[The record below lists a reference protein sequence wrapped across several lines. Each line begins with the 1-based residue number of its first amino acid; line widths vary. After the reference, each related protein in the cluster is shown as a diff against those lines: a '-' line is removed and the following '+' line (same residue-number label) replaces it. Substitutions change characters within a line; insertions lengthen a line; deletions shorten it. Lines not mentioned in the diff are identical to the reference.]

1 MLTDG
6 ALTALRAAAAPA
18 DGQCVATGVKTLG
31 GPTIAAAANG
41 DLLRS
46 NVVDF
51 VIRDHA
57 FNNADET
64 EALLG
69 ITICE

>member
-1 MLTDG
+1 MD
-6 ALTALRAAAAPA
+6 
-18 DGQCVATGVKTLG
+18 
-31 GPTIAAAANG
+31 PTIAAAANG
-41 DLLRS
+41 DLLGS

-51 VIRDHA
+51 VIRDHPC
-57 FNNADET
+57 NNADET